1 MNDGATLL
9 AAVVL
14 VLVWPRPAFATRI
27 FTLVWWAVRAIQM
40 DPVELIQN
48 SSVRSSLLL
57 DTGTGHVQL
66 LGVEH
71 GRQLEHATAVVIATE
86 DTLVNRRQLGLFQ
99 ARIFFVQLTVDAF
112 RFTTVTTGLRGF
124 HGLLFLNPGS

>member
-71 GRQLEHATAVVIATE
+71 GRQLEHAIAVVAGAE
-86 DTLVNRRQLGLFQ
+86 DADIYWREIWFLQ
-99 ARIFFVQLTVDAF
+99 ARGFFVQLTMDA
-112 RFTTVTTGLRGF
+112 V
-124 HGLLFLNPGS
+124 

>member
-14 VLVWPRPAFATRI
+14 VLVWPRPAFAARI

-99 ARIFFVQLTVDAF
+99 ARVFFVQLAVNTARDTAMTT
-112 RFTTVTTGLRGF
+112 RFRGF
-124 HGLLFLNPGS
+124 HVSSF